1 MPTPMY
7 VYAEIAAR
15 YGVDS
20 DDFNAVDD
28 FFSEKIQ
35 CLPKKVQQAILDELL
50 SRDGEVKGELE

>member
-1 MPTPMY
+1 MY